1 MLAIERKKFIKD
13 LIIEKKSVTVAA
25 LTNQFKVTEETIRR
39 DLKQLEEEGVLTRTY
54 GGAYIS
60 EGVQNDVDINLR
72 EHIHVEG
79 KKKIA
84 KECLKHIHSG
94 DSIFLDASTTSL
106 MIAQLLKDIKLT
118 VVTNS
123 IKVVQALN
131 DNPSVNVVVIGGQF
145 SRSSQSNLGRL
156 SEKTL
161 EYYYFDIAFI
171 SCRSVSM
178 EHGITDSN
186 ELQAG
191 IRRIAADHGNTVF
204 LVADYTKFDKTSF
217 IHISEFDQIQHIV
230 VDGQLSE
237 EWKEFLRVKNI
248 FLHQADTPSPR

>member
-1 MLAIERKKFIKD
+1 MLAIERKKTIKE
-13 LIIEKKSVTVAA
+13 LIIEKKSVTVAE

-39 DLKQLEEEGVLTRTY
+39 DLKQLEEEGLLTRTY

-106 MIAQLLKDIKLT
+106 MIAQMLKDIKLT

-131 DNPSVNVVVIGGQF
+131 DNPGINVVVIGGQF
-145 SRSSQSNLGRL
+145 TRSSQSNLGRL
-156 SEKTL
+156 SEQVL
-161 EYYYFDIAFI
+161 ENYFYDTAFI

-178 EHGITDSN
+178 DHGITDSN

-191 IRRIAADHGNTVF
+191 IRKIAADHGNKVF
-204 LVADYTKFDKTSF
+204 LIADYTKFDKTSF
-217 IHISEFDQIQHIV
+217 THICEFNKIHHIV
-230 VDGQLSE
+230 VDGELTD
-237 EWKEFLRVKNI
+237 EWHAFLRAEHI
-248 FLHQADTPSPR
+248 ELHQATD

>member
-1 MLAIERKKFIKD
+1 MLAIARKKTIKD
-13 LIIEKKSVTVAA
+13 IIIENKSVTVAE
-25 LTNQFKVTEETIRR
+25 LTKQFKVTEETIRR
-39 DLKQLEEEGVLTRTY
+39 DLKQLEEEGILTRTY

-60 EGVQNDVDINLR
+60 DGVQNDVDVNLR

-84 KECLKHIHSG
+84 RECLKHIQKG

-123 IKVVQALN
+123 VKVVQALN
-131 DNPSVNVVVIGGQF
+131 DRMQINVVVIGGEF
-145 SRSSQSNLGRL
+145 ARSSQSNLGRT
-156 SEKTL
+156 SEQVL
-161 EYYYFDIAFI
+161 NNYYFDTAFI

-178 EHGITDSN
+178 DHGITDSN

-191 IRRIAADHGNTVF
+191 IRMIAANHGQKVF
-204 LVADYTKFDKTSF
+204 LIADYTKFDKTSYT
-217 IHISEFDQIQHIV
+217 QITDFSLIDHVV
-230 VDGQLSE
+230 VDAQLSK
-237 EWKEFLRVKNI
+237 EWQTFLSERNVV
-248 FLHQADTPSPR
+248 LHEAE

>member
-1 MLAIERKKFIKD
+1 MLAIERKKAIKEQ
-13 LIIEKKSVTVAA
+13 IIEKKSIIVAE
-25 LTNQFKVTEETIRR
+25 LTKQFKVTEETIRR
-39 DLKQLEEEGVLTRTY
+39 DLKQLEEEGILTRTY

-84 KECLKHIHSG
+84 KECMKHIHNG

-106 MIAQLLKDIKLT
+106 MIAQMLSDMQLT

-123 IKVVQALN
+123 IKVVQSLN
-131 DNPSVNVVVIGGQF
+131 ENPTINVVVIGGQF
-145 SRSSQSNLGRL
+145 TRSSQSNLGRL
-156 SEKTL
+156 SEEFL
-161 EYYYFDIAFI
+161 ENYYFDTAFI

-191 IRRIAADHGNTVF
+191 IRKIAATHGNTVF
-204 LVADYTKFDKTSF
+204 LIADYTKFNKTSF
-217 IHISEFDQIQHIV
+217 TKISGFEPVDHVV
-230 VDGQLSE
+230 VDGELSE
-237 EWKEFLRVKNI
+237 DWHIFLEGQGI
-248 FLHQADTPSPR
+248 ELHQA